1 MVGRTPHPH
10 GVLGERA
17 QARDGLAGVADVNA
31 GARLGGPQRGL
42 RGDAGEHHHEVER
55 RALRAQYHASEPVD
69 LNNVAWLKLAEA
81 TDLKG
86 ALALAQRGV
95 QARPEE
101 PHVLNTIAAIE
112 AELGQL
118 GEAKQHLAK
127 SVEAKSLARPDDS
140 DLYVQGR
147 ILEQLGLVDDA
158 IAIYR
163 QLKPVTSGTFTPEA
177 SDLARKR
184 LQALGVK
191 K

>member
-1 MVGRTPHPH
+1 MALTRLARFDDADRVLADALTQHPDD
-10 GVLGERA
+10 RDIAYA
-17 QARDGLAGVADVNA
+17 QANVMLARG
-31 GARLGGPQRGL
+31 RLPQAVKRL
-42 RGDAGEHHHEVER
+42 EPLTVQAV
-55 RALRAQYHASEPVD
+55 EPVD